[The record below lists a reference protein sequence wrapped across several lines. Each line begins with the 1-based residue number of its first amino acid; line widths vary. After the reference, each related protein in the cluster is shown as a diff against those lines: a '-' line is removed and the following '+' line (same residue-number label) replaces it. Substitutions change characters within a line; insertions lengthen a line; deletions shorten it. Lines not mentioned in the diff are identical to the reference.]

1 MGIPALAGW
10 CFVISGGLKSAYD
23 LIIWR
28 AFSHVKPP
36 EEASKKSSC
45 SRSQRT

>member
-28 AFSHVKPP
+28 AFSHIKPP
-36 EEASKKSSC
+36 EELS
-45 SRSQRT
+45 